1 MNNTKS
7 ISLQRR
13 KTDLT
18 IEEVRALPGYENL
31 TEEEAES
38 ILQSIK
44 ELSLL
49 IYEVAIEKNIRICF
63 FLLFIYNI
71 Y

>member
-1 MNNTKS
+1 MNNTKN

-18 IEEVRALPGYENL
+18 IEEVRALTGYENL
-31 TEEEAES
+31 SEEEAES

-49 IYEVAIEKNIRICF
+49 IYEVAIEKNITICF
-63 FLLFIYNI
+63 FLLFIYN
-71 Y
+71 YY